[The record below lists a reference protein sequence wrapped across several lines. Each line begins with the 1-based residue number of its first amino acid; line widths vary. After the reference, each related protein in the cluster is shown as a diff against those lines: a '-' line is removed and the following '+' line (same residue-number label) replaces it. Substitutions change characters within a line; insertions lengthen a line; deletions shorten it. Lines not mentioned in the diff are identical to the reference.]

1 MVRKLYPTCPK
12 SVLNFTIT
20 MPCLRQTRKTIP
32 VLYSYREFKM
42 ATVQVFSVKCLRSV
56 LMIIANN
63 RASNKI
69 WFVNCLT
76 ETSEKLL
83 KVFLLYYV
91 TENLMK
97 CFSFYL
103 KNIEL
108 YTHLIIDTHMMGV
121 ILSPDKIEAYY
132 KFEAFLCLSVCLWP
146 CSYETS
152 FPISMIFFIRNR
164 IPCSDVIHHL
174 WTPILKGSRSKLP
187 FEF

>member
-1 MVRKLYPTCPK
+1 
-12 SVLNFTIT
+12 
-20 MPCLRQTRKTIP
+20 
-32 VLYSYREFKM
+32 M

-83 KVFLLYYV
+83 KVLLLYYV

-97 CFSFYL
+97 SFSFYL

-108 YTHLIIDTHMMGV
+108 
-121 ILSPDKIEAYY
+121 
-132 KFEAFLCLSVCLWP
+132 
-146 CSYETS
+146 
-152 FPISMIFFIRNR
+152 
-164 IPCSDVIHHL
+164 
-174 WTPILKGSRSKLP
+174 
-187 FEF
+187 